1 MKRSFLLAIF
11 AALGLAACSQ
21 NTKAKTSV
29 KPVSENTL
37 LWRISGN
44 GLTKPSYLFGTM
56 HIICANDIVVSD
68 SLKSAI
74 KNADNVYL
82 ELPMDDLMGMMF
94 GAMAH
99 INMREDTSL
108 SDLLTPVEYKKVKDY
123 FEQNFNGML
132 PFKMM
137 EKFKPFFT
145 ASLLA
150 QQGMDCESP
159 LSMENLIME
168 EAKENDKKIK
178 GLETVEYQLSIFDSI
193 PYQAQAKQLVKMID
207 ETDKKGDDGEMKTLT
222 DAYRNQELKKLDELT
237 RKDESIDD
245 YADLLLYNRNANW
258 AKKLQTLMASK
269 SLVIAVGAGHLPG
282 EKGVINLLRKAGY
295 KVEPVQNEM
304 IKKGKE
310 I

>member
-1 MKRSFLLAIF
+1 MKRSLLLALF

-21 NTKAKTSV
+21 ATKTKAPLTKTSD
-29 KPVSENTL
+29 NTL

-56 HIICANDIVVSD
+56 HIICANDIQISD

-82 ELPMDDLMGMMF
+82 ELAMDDMFSMLF

-108 SDLLTPVEYKKVKDY
+108 ADLLSPEDYKKVKEY
-123 FEQNFNGML
+123 FEKSGNGML
-132 PFKMM
+132 PFQLM

-150 QQGMDCESP
+150 QQGMACESP
-159 LSMENLIME
+159 LSMESLVME
-168 EAKENDKKIK
+168 QAKEHKKGIK

-193 PYQAQAKQLVKMID
+193 AYKAQAEELVKM
-207 ETDKKGDDGEMKTLT
+207 
-222 DAYRNQELKKLDELT
+222 
-237 RKDESIDD
+237 
-245 YADLLLYNRNANW
+245 
-258 AKKLQTLMASK
+258 
-269 SLVIAVGAGHLPG
+269 
-282 EKGVINLLRKAGY
+282 
-295 KVEPVQNEM
+295 VEE
-304 IKKGKE
+304 
-310 I
+310 

>member
-1 MKRSFLLAIF
+1 MKRTLLLALF
-11 AALGLAACSQ
+11 AAIGLAACGQAAKSK
-21 NTKAKTSV
+21 KAVEATN
-29 KPVSENTL
+29 PNTL

-44 GLTKPSYLFGTM
+44 GLSKPSYLFGTM
-56 HIICANDIVVSD
+56 HIICASDIEISD

-74 KNADNVYL
+74 SNSDNVYL
-82 ELPMDDLMGMMF
+82 ELAMDDMMSMLF

-99 INMREDTSL
+99 INMREDTTL
-108 SDLLTPVEYKKVKDY
+108 SDLLSPEEYTKVKSY
-123 FEQNFNGML
+123 FEKNFNGML

-150 QQGMDCESP
+150 QQGMECESP
-159 LSMENLIME
+159 LSMESLVME
-168 EAKENDKKIK
+168 QAKQHEKGIK

-193 PYQAQAKQLVKMID
+193 PYKAQAKQLLKMVD
-207 ETDKKGDDGEMKTLT
+207 ESGKKGDDGEMKILT
-222 DAYRNQELKKLDELT
+222 DAYRNQELNKLDEIT
-237 RKDESIDD
+237 KKDESIGD
-245 YADLLLYNRNANW
+245 YTDLLLYNRNANW
-258 AKKLQTLMASK
+258 ANKLSTLMKNK

-295 KVEPVQNEM
+295 KVEPVKNDM
-304 IKKGKE
+304 IRKGKQ